1 MKSKLTKSQL
11 EVENARLRHKINE
24 VSKGFDCISKEFVIF
39 KIMAHLRNNGVKQ
52 EMADILATDAYKMAI
67 GDLQI

>member
-24 VSKGFDCISKEFVIF
+24 VSICFDCISKEFVIL
-39 KIMAHLRNNGVKQ
+39 KIMAYLRNNGVKQ
-52 EMADILATDAYKMAI
+52 EMVDLLATDVYKMVK
-67 GDLQI
+67 GDL